1 MAAFLHDYLSLF
13 LGTTPLHIV
22 RPILRS
28 NPLCVV
34 GIPVL
39 DAMDCFIP
47 LTPIARFNENESPLI
62 NAMSIR

>member
-1 MAAFLHDYLSLF
+1 M
-13 LGTTPLHIV
+13 HIV